1 VKLALGPLLYYWPR
15 ATVLEFY
22 RAVAAA
28 PVDIVY
34 LGEVV
39 CSRRHQMRLPDWLE
53 VAEALAASG
62 KEVVLSTLALLES
75 ESDLKALRAIAGN
88 GRFAVEAND
97 MAAVAMLSQRGL
109 RFVAGPH
116 LNTYNGATL
125 ALLHRLGAMRW
136 VMPVELSRANLEIM
150 VDDRPE
156 GIATEVFVLGRLPL
170 AFSARC
176 FTARHHNVE
185 KDACGFVCG
194 EYPDGQAL
202 ATREGAD
209 FLVLNG
215 IQTQS
220 WSVYN
225 LVRELPALAAL
236 GVDVARVSPQSFG
249 CIEALALMR
258 GVLAREVD
266 PADALSQLAPL
277 LPGTACD
284 GYWRGLPGMTPVEM
298 RARS

>member
-1 VKLALGPLLYYWPR
+1 MKLALGPLLYYWPR
-15 ATVLEFY
+15 AMVMEFY
-22 RAVAAA
+22 RSVAAA

-39 CSRRHQMRLPDWLE
+39 CSRRHQMRLADWLE
-53 VAEALAASG
+53 VAGALAAGG

-75 ESDLKALRAIAGN
+75 ESDLKLLRRTVDN

-97 MAAVAMLSQRGL
+97 MAAVSMLSQREL
-109 RFVAGPH
+109 HFVAGPH

-125 ALLHRLGAMRW
+125 ALLRRFGAMRW
-136 VMPVELSRANLEIM
+136 VMPVELSRKNLARMIN
-150 VDDRPE
+150 DRPN
-156 GIATEVFVLGRLPL
+156 GIATEVFMLGRLPL

-176 FTARHHNVE
+176 FTARHHNVA

-236 GVDVARVSPQSFG
+236 GVDVVRVSPQSSG
-249 CIEALALMR
+249 CIEALTLIR
-258 GVLAREVD
+258 GVLAREID
-266 PADALSQLAPL
+266 PAAALSRLAPMF
-277 LPGTACD
+277 PGAACD
-284 GYWRGLPGMTPVEM
+284 GYWRGLPGMTLVDM

>member
-1 VKLALGPLLYYWPR
+1 MKLALGPLLYYWPR

-22 RAVAAA
+22 RSVAAA

-39 CSRRHQMRLPDWLE
+39 CSRRHQMRLSDWLE
-53 VAEALAASG
+53 VAEALAAEG
-62 KEVVLSTLALLES
+62 KEVVLSTLVLLES
-75 ESDLKALRAIAGN
+75 ESDLKLLGRIASN

-97 MAAVAMLSQRGL
+97 MAAVSMLSQRGL
-109 RFVAGPH
+109 HFVAGPH
-116 LNTYNGATL
+116 LNTYNSSTL
-125 ALLHRLGAMRW
+125 TLLHRFGAMRW
-136 VMPVELSRANLEIM
+136 VMPMELSRENLARMI
-150 VDDRPE
+150 DDRPE

-176 FTARHHNVE
+176 FTARHHNVG
-185 KDACGFVCG
+185 KDNCGFVCG

-215 IQTQS
+215 IQIQS

-236 GVDVARVSPQSFG
+236 GVDVVRVSPQSSG
-249 CIEALALMR
+249 CIEALALIR
-258 GVLAREVD
+258 GVLARAID
-266 PADALSQLAPL
+266 PATALSRLAPK

-284 GYWRGLPGMTPVEM
+284 GYWRGLPGMTPVDM
-298 RARS
+298 RVRP

>member
-1 VKLALGPLLYYWPR
+1 MKLALGPLLYYWPR

-22 RAVAAA
+22 RRVAAA

-34 LGEVV
+34 VGEVV
-39 CSRRHQMRLPDWLE
+39 CSRRHEMRLPDWLE

-62 KEVVLSTLALLES
+62 KEMVLSTLALLES

-97 MAAVAMLSQRGL
+97 MAAVA
-109 RFVAGPH
+109 
-116 LNTYNGATL
+116 
-125 ALLHRLGAMRW
+125 LLHRLGAMRW
-136 VMPVELSRANLEIM
+136 VMPVELSRANLERM

-176 FTARHHNVE
+176 FTARHHNVG

-236 GVDVARVSPQSFG
+236 GVDVVRVSPQSSG
-249 CIEALALMR
+249 CIETLALMR
-258 GVLAREVD
+258 GVLARTID